1 MQGLYRPSKLR
12 YLNLII
18 FIIQSYL
25 IPCALAQKLIFLDAI
40 LKKEVSESILNH
52 TGLLILVLLIL
63 YTIFF
68 FLIEKKEKEYIA
80 GVIYNNI
87 CQEIFTR
94 FVKPYGD
101 ISKQMKVS
109 LLKAY
114 NPESE
119 SPFLKIVGRY
129 QTKSPKRKCRIT
141 FKVKEGCA
149 GLAYAV
155 GSIIVKDIPE
165 YDRDHQD
172 RYFLDSQNNFN
183 LPQKKARKLNDFASQ
198 FLCIPVKYFGKED
211 VRWGALSIDSME
223 HKDFLKQDEYARKIE
238 DLLSCYS
245 VFFVL

>member
-1 MQGLYRPSKLR
+1 MQGLYRPSRLR

-40 LKKEVSESILNH
+40 LKKEVSEKVLNH
-52 TGLLILVLLIL
+52 TGLLILGLLIL

-68 FLIEKKEKEYIA
+68 FLIEKREKEYIA
-80 GVIYNNI
+80 QVIYNNI

-101 ISKQMKVS
+101 VSKQIKVS

-119 SPFLKIVGRY
+119 SPFLKTVGRY
-129 QTKSPKRKCRIT
+129 QTKSPKKKCRIT
-141 FKVKEGCA
+141 FKVNEGCA

-165 YDRDHQD
+165 YDKDNPGK
-172 RYFLDSQNNFN
+172 YFSDSEENFH
-183 LPQKKARKLNDFASQ
+183 LPEKKARRLNDFASQ

-211 VRWGALSIDSME
+211 VRWGALSIDSMKHYE
-223 HKDFLKQDEYARKIE
+223 FLQKQEYAREIE